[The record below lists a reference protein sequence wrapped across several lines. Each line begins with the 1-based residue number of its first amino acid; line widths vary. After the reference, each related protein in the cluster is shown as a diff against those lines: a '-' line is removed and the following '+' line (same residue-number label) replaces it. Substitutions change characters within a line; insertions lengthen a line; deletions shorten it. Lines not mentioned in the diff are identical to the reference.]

1 MGRLVK
7 LLCVCALTLMGCGD
21 DPPQSPGRFG
31 EVTSAVVVLNPVIN
45 AGSTTNVASGSQRGA
60 VEFTAADDL
69 TGQTDSTGLALVEEL
84 PTGAVTLDFDP
95 GTYSFQ
101 VVQEKELYDVVLSY
115 RDGVVKELF
124 PPVRYPLGGNVVE
137 VEPGQSIAQAA
148 ANDGTIIVLQ
158 PGTYPGNFELT
169 AEGVLIFGAWSPID
183 GPLSIIDGDVTVKGG
198 ASRIRG
204 VKINGRLTS
213 NANNFSCAFSDIASA
228 TVTGNGVSLLRNRF
242 TAGQATV
249 PSSNAVLVDNTGIP

>member
-1 MGRLVK
+1 MKRL
-7 LLCVCALTLMGCGD
+7 LGLVCALGVLGCGGD

-45 AGSTTNVASGSQRGA
+45 RGSTTTVTTGTEREGVS
-60 VEFTAADDL
+60 FTAADDIDGL
-69 TGQTDSTGLALVEEL
+69 TDSTGLALVEDL
-84 PTGAVTLDFDP
+84 PTGTVELKFDQ

-115 RDGVVKELF
+115 RNGTVQALF
-124 PPVRYPLGGNVVE
+124 PPVRYPIGGTVVE
-137 VEPGQSIAQAA
+137 VEPGSNIAQAA
-148 ANDGTIIVLQ
+148 SSDGTIIVLK
-158 PGTYPGNFELT
+158 PGTYPGNLELR
-169 AEGVLIFGAWSPID
+169 AANVLIFGAWSAVD
-183 GPLSIIDGDVTVKGG
+183 GPLSIIEGDVTVLGG
-198 ASRIRG
+198 GNRMRG

-213 NANNFSCAFSDIASA
+213 NANSFSAAFSDIASA
-228 TVTGNGVSLLRNRF
+228 TITGNSVSLLRNRF